1 MKRMI
6 KILSKSLTVMT
17 ALTLFVTRPIW
28 GASVY
33 DEWLYGDGGA
43 DEVKSEEMTEQSAAI
58 DTLNGLGGLFGL
70 SEALMPGVRMSRGE
84 FLNIIMNIAQKGS
97 VLTAEESKFSDI
109 AVNDSYCDAATAA
122 VNLKIIDGADDGS
135 FGPEENIS
143 LAAAQKII
151 VNVLGYRD
159 IAMENGGFPYGYE
172 VLARRLGIGAAVT
185 DREGLYSQEAADLIL
200 DMLDADIADIKAVS
214 VKQVNGEPYIESK
227 YDKTTSFLSVM
238 YGVEK
243 ISGLAEGNEY
253 TRLFS
258 KDGLG
263 MDKIMIDGELYG
275 YDKNDVK
282 DLLGKYITAYVRDKD
297 KNILYIQ
304 DDKDYKMIVI
314 SSDDIENIANR
325 CITYTKGN
333 KALRADIPKGAAVIY
348 NNVCLPNY
356 SMDDLNIKNGSIEI
370 IKNPSDRGTVV
381 KIFEYIPAVVS
392 GADAENS
399 AIFAR
404 TKDLK
409 AKSVSETAVKYE
421 AGEFDSFELFDAKG
435 VKLSVEDIKA
445 DMVLNILIS
454 KDGRHMSAYQKGAQ
468 SSGKLEAKYIGASPK
483 IVVNADTCELSEMIM
498 SDVDKIDLGKSVSI
512 YTDMFGKVVCVKEG
526 KAVSELFAYLVDV
539 AKETVIDTKYKF
551 KLYDQTGEL
560 KILNSS
566 DNIKANGQKLSDDS
580 RVIDN
585 SGFPIAVLYTVDE
598 YGDVNNIYLP
608 DSEGSMLKSICKTPN
623 EKLFYNGGGNLRFAA
638 ESGFDGSGF
647 MIDKDTVIL
656 ETPPDIKEADASLFR
671 KIDPASI
678 SQFARYSLVSY
689 TTSDTVGAAEYV
701 IITAKSGD
709 VKKTKDAAFV
719 ADIWDGLKSDGTVTK
734 ELKLTSYSF
743 SDKVFKTTDSSVI
756 SNLTLTTPNG
766 DVQTNVEIGDLIIY
780 NTDAAN
786 NIYDIVIAAKG
797 IVKADE
803 IRYWSNAQYNGAWYD
818 NLSLFHG
825 KINRV
830 KDFYAD
836 FSLYNDANSKFNL
849 LLNDNIKIIEY
860 NRSAERECDKV
871 RYLDKNQLFVDTDNN
886 SDGKVLLYV
895 KTGTPRIMI
904 IYK

>member
-1 MKRMI
+1 MKRII
-6 KILSKSLTVMT
+6 KILSKSLTALT
-17 ALTLFVTRPIW
+17 ALTLFVTQPIW

-33 DEWLYGDGGA
+33 DEWLYGTDG
-43 DEVKSEEMTEQSAAI
+43 DDNTKSEDAIEQSVDI

-70 SEALMPGVRMSRGE
+70 SEALMPGVRISRGE
-84 FLNIIMNIAQKGS
+84 FLNIIMKVAQKGN
-97 VLTAEESKFSDI
+97 VLTAEESRFSDI

-122 VNLKIIDGADDGS
+122 VDLKIIDGAEDGL
-135 FGPEENIS
+135 FYPEENIS

-172 VLARRLGIGAAVT
+172 VLARRLGIGAAAI
-185 DREGLYSQEAADLIL
+185 DRDGLYSQEVAGLIL
-200 DMLDADIADIKAVS
+200 NMLDADIADIKAVS
-214 VKQVNGEPYIESK
+214 VKQVNGESYIESK
-227 YDKTTSFLSVM
+227 YDKTSSFLYMM

-243 ISGLAEGNEY
+243 INGIAEGNEY
-253 TRLFS
+253 TRLFG

-263 MDKIMIDGELYG
+263 KDEIMIDGERYG
-275 YDKNDVK
+275 YDKDDAK
-282 DLLGKYITAYVRDKD
+282 DLLGKYITAYVKDEDKSAVYIRDD
-297 KNILYIQ
+297 A
-304 DDKDYKMIVI
+304 DYKKTVI

-325 CITYTKGN
+325 CITYTKDN
-333 KALRADIPKGAAVIY
+333 KSLRADIPKGAAVIY

-356 SMDDLNIKNGSIEI
+356 SMKDLNIKNGRIEI
-370 IKNPSDRGTVV
+370 IKNPSDKGTVV
-381 KIFEYIPAVVS
+381 KILEYVPVVVS
-392 GADAENS
+392 GVDTENNI
-399 AIFAR
+399 IFAK

-409 AKSVSETAVKYE
+409 AQSISEIGVKYE
-421 AGEFDSFELFDAKG
+421 ADKFDSFELFDAKG
-435 VKLSVEDIKA
+435 AKASFEDIKS
-445 DMVLNILIS
+445 DMVLNVLAD
-454 KDGRHMSAYQKGAQ
+454 KDNRRMSVYQKGTQ
-468 SSGKLEAKYIGASPK
+468 SNGKLEAKYMGDSPK
-483 IVVNADTCELSEMIM
+483 IVVNADACELSKMIM

-512 YTDMFGKVVCVKEG
+512 YTDMFGKVVRVKEG
-526 KAVSELFAYLVDV
+526 KAVSELFAYLVGV
-539 AKETVIDTKYKF
+539 AKETVIDIKYKF

-560 KILNSS
+560 KILDSS
-566 DNIKANGQKLSDDS
+566 DNIKVNGQRLSNAS
-580 RVIDN
+580 NLIDN
-585 SGFPIAVLYTVDE
+585 SGFPTAVLYTVDE

-638 ESGFDGSGF
+638 ESGFDSSGF
-647 MIDKDTVIL
+647 MVDNDTVIL
-656 ETPPDIKEADASLFR
+656 ETPPDIKDADSSLFR
-671 KIDPASI
+671 KINPASI
-678 SQFARYSLVSY
+678 SQFERYSLMSY
-689 TTSDTVGAAEYV
+689 TTSDAVGAAEYV
-701 IITAKSGD
+701 IITAKNGD
-709 VKKTKDAAFV
+709 VKKSKDAAFV
-719 ADIWDGLKSDGTVTK
+719 ADIWEGLKSDGTVTK

-803 IRYWSNAQYNGAWYD
+803 IKYWTNAQYNGAWYD
-818 NLSLFHG
+818 NLALFHG
-825 KINRV
+825 KINQV
-830 KDFYAD
+830 KDFYVD
-836 FSLYNDANSKFNL
+836 FSLFSDANSRFNI
-849 LLNDNIKIIEY
+849 LLNDTIKIIEY
-860 NRSAERECDKV
+860 NRNAERECDKV
-871 RYLDKNQLFVDTDNN
+871 RYLDKNQLFVDADNN

>member
-1 MKRMI
+1 MKRII
-6 KILSKSLTVMT
+6 KILSKSLTALT
-17 ALTLFVTRPIW
+17 ALTLFVTQPIW

-33 DEWLYGDGGA
+33 DEWLYGTDG
-43 DEVKSEEMTEQSAAI
+43 DDNTKSEDAIEQSVDI

-70 SEALMPGVRMSRGE
+70 SEALMPGVRISRGE
-84 FLNIIMNIAQKGS
+84 FLNIIMKVAQKGN
-97 VLTAEESKFSDI
+97 VLTAEESRFSDI

-122 VNLKIIDGADDGS
+122 VDLKIIDGAEDGL
-135 FGPEENIS
+135 FYPEENIS

-172 VLARRLGIGAAVT
+172 VLARRLGIGAAAIGR
-185 DREGLYSQEAADLIL
+185 DGLYSQEVAGLIL
-200 DMLDADIADIKAVS
+200 NMLDADIADIKAVS
-214 VKQVNGEPYIESK
+214 VKQVNGESYIESK
-227 YDKTTSFLSVM
+227 YDKTSSFLYMM

-243 ISGLAEGNEY
+243 INGIAEGNEY
-253 TRLFS
+253 TRLFG

-263 MDKIMIDGELYG
+263 KDEIMIDGEQYG
-275 YDKNDVK
+275 YDKDDAK
-282 DLLGKYITAYVRDKD
+282 DLLGKYITAYVKDEDKSAVYIRDD
-297 KNILYIQ
+297 A
-304 DDKDYKMIVI
+304 DYKKTVI

-325 CITYTKGN
+325 CITYTKDN
-333 KALRADIPKGAAVIY
+333 KSLRADIPKGAAVIY

-356 SMDDLNIKNGSIEI
+356 SMKDLNIKNGRIEI
-370 IKNPSDRGTVV
+370 IKNPSDKGTVV
-381 KIFEYIPAVVS
+381 KILEYVPVVVS
-392 GADAENS
+392 GVDTENNI
-399 AIFAR
+399 IFAK

-409 AKSVSETAVKYE
+409 AQSISEIGVKYE
-421 AGEFDSFELFDAKG
+421 ADKFDSFELFDAKG
-435 VKLSVEDIKA
+435 AKASFEDIKS
-445 DMVLNILIS
+445 DMVLNVLAD
-454 KDGRHMSAYQKGAQ
+454 KDNRHMSVYQKGTQ
-468 SSGKLEAKYIGASPK
+468 SNGKLEAKYMGDSPK
-483 IVVNADTCELSEMIM
+483 IVVNADACELSKMIM

-512 YTDMFGKVVCVKEG
+512 YTDMFGKVVRVKEG
-526 KAVSELFAYLVDV
+526 KAVSELFAYLVGV
-539 AKETVIDTKYKF
+539 AKETVIDIKYKF

-560 KILNSS
+560 KILDSS
-566 DNIKANGQKLSDDS
+566 DNIKVNGQRLSNAS
-580 RVIDN
+580 NLIDN
-585 SGFPIAVLYTVDE
+585 SGFPTAVLYTVDE

-638 ESGFDGSGF
+638 ESGFDSSGF
-647 MIDKDTVIL
+647 MVDNDTVIL
-656 ETPPDIKEADASLFR
+656 ETPPDIKDADSSLFR
-671 KIDPASI
+671 KINPASI
-678 SQFARYSLVSY
+678 SQFERYSLMSY
-689 TTSDTVGAAEYV
+689 TTSDAVGAAEYV
-701 IITAKSGD
+701 IITAKNGD
-709 VKKTKDAAFV
+709 VKKSKDAAFV
-719 ADIWDGLKSDGTVTK
+719 ADIWEGLKSDGTVTK

-803 IRYWSNAQYNGAWYD
+803 IKYWTNAQYNGAWYD
-818 NLSLFHG
+818 NLALFHG
-825 KINRV
+825 KINQV
-830 KDFYAD
+830 KDFYVD
-836 FSLYNDANSKFNL
+836 FSLFSDANSRFNI
-849 LLNDNIKIIEY
+849 LLNDTIKIIEY
-860 NRSAERECDKV
+860 NRNAERECDKV
-871 RYLDKNQLFVDTDNN
+871 RYLDKNQLFVDADNN

>member
-1 MKRMI
+1 MKRII
-6 KILSKSLTVMT
+6 KILSKSLTALT
-17 ALTLFVTRPIW
+17 ALTLFVTQPIW

-33 DEWLYGDGGA
+33 DEWLYDTDGD
-43 DEVKSEEMTEQSAAI
+43 DNTKSEDAIEQSVDI

-70 SEALMPGVRMSRGE
+70 SEALMPGVRISRGE
-84 FLNIIMNIAQKGS
+84 FLNIIMKVAQKGN
-97 VLTAEESKFSDI
+97 VLTAEESRFSDI

-122 VNLKIIDGADDGS
+122 VDLKIIDGAEDGL
-135 FGPEENIS
+135 FYPEENIS

-172 VLARRLGIGAAVT
+172 VLARRLGIGAAAI
-185 DREGLYSQEAADLIL
+185 DRDGLYSQEVAGLIL
-200 DMLDADIADIKAVS
+200 NMLDADIADIKAVS
-214 VKQVNGEPYIESK
+214 VKQVNGESYIESK
-227 YDKTTSFLSVM
+227 YDKTSSFLYMM

-243 ISGLAEGNEY
+243 INGIAEGNEY
-253 TRLFS
+253 TRLFG

-263 MDKIMIDGELYG
+263 KDEIMIDGERYG
-275 YDKNDVK
+275 YDKDDAK
-282 DLLGKYITAYVRDKD
+282 DLLGKYITAYVKDEDKSAVYIRDD
-297 KNILYIQ
+297 A
-304 DDKDYKMIVI
+304 DYKKTVI

-325 CITYTKGN
+325 CITYTKDN
-333 KALRADIPKGAAVIY
+333 KSLRADIPKGAAVIY

-356 SMDDLNIKNGSIEI
+356 SMKDLNIKNGRIEI
-370 IKNPSDRGTVV
+370 IKNPSDKGTVV
-381 KIFEYIPAVVS
+381 KILEYVPVVVS
-392 GADAENS
+392 GVDTENNI
-399 AIFAR
+399 IFAK

-409 AKSVSETAVKYE
+409 AQSISEIGVKYE
-421 AGEFDSFELFDAKG
+421 ADKFDSFELFDAKG
-435 VKLSVEDIKA
+435 AKASFEDIKS
-445 DMVLNILIS
+445 DMVLNVLAD
-454 KDGRHMSAYQKGAQ
+454 KDNRRMSVYQKGTQ
-468 SSGKLEAKYIGASPK
+468 SNGKLEAKYMGDSPK
-483 IVVNADTCELSEMIM
+483 IVVNADACELSKMIM

-512 YTDMFGKVVCVKEG
+512 YTDMFGKVVRVKEG
-526 KAVSELFAYLVDV
+526 KAVSELFAYLVGV
-539 AKETVIDTKYKF
+539 AKETVIDIKYKF

-560 KILNSS
+560 KILDSS
-566 DNIKANGQKLSDDS
+566 DNIKVNGQRLSNAS
-580 RVIDN
+580 NLIDN
-585 SGFPIAVLYTVDE
+585 SGFPTAVLYTVDE

-638 ESGFDGSGF
+638 ESGFDSSGF
-647 MIDKDTVIL
+647 MVDNDTVIL
-656 ETPPDIKEADASLFR
+656 ETPPDIKDADSSLFR
-671 KIDPASI
+671 KINPASI
-678 SQFARYSLVSY
+678 SQFERYSLMSY
-689 TTSDTVGAAEYV
+689 TTSDAVGAAEYV
-701 IITAKSGD
+701 IITAKNGD
-709 VKKTKDAAFV
+709 VKKSKDAAFV
-719 ADIWDGLKSDGTVTK
+719 ADIWEGLKSDGTVTK

-803 IRYWSNAQYNGAWYD
+803 IKYWTNAQYNGAWYD
-818 NLSLFHG
+818 NLALFHG
-825 KINRV
+825 KINQV
-830 KDFYAD
+830 KDFYVD
-836 FSLYNDANSKFNL
+836 FSLFSDANSRFNI
-849 LLNDNIKIIEY
+849 LLNDTIKIIEY
-860 NRSAERECDKV
+860 NRNAERECDKV
-871 RYLDKNQLFVDTDNN
+871 RYLDKNQLFVDADNN

>member
-1 MKRMI
+1 MKRII
-6 KILSKSLTVMT
+6 KILSKSLTALT
-17 ALTLFVTRPIW
+17 ALTLFVTQPIW

-33 DEWLYGDGGA
+33 DEWLYGTDG
-43 DEVKSEEMTEQSAAI
+43 DDNTKSEDAIEQSVDI

-70 SEALMPGVRMSRGE
+70 SEALMPGVRISRGE
-84 FLNIIMNIAQKGS
+84 FLNIIMKVAQKGN
-97 VLTAEESKFSDI
+97 VLTAEESRFSDI

-122 VNLKIIDGADDGS
+122 VDLKIIDGAEDGL
-135 FGPEENIS
+135 FYPEENIS

-172 VLARRLGIGAAVT
+172 VLARRLGIGAAAI
-185 DREGLYSQEAADLIL
+185 DRDGLYSQEVAGLIL
-200 DMLDADIADIKAVS
+200 NMLDADIADIKAVS
-214 VKQVNGEPYIESK
+214 VKQVNGESYIESK
-227 YDKTTSFLSVM
+227 YDKTSSFLYMM

-243 ISGLAEGNEY
+243 INGIAEGNEY
-253 TRLFS
+253 TRLFG

-263 MDKIMIDGELYG
+263 KDEIMIDGERYG
-275 YDKNDVK
+275 YDKDDAK
-282 DLLGKYITAYVRDKD
+282 DLLGKYITAYVKDEDKSAVYIRDD
-297 KNILYIQ
+297 A
-304 DDKDYKMIVI
+304 DYKKTVI

-325 CITYTKGN
+325 CITYTKDN
-333 KALRADIPKGAAVIY
+333 KSLRADIPKGAAVIY

-356 SMDDLNIKNGSIEI
+356 SMKDLNIKNGRIEI
-370 IKNPSDRGTVV
+370 IKNPSDKGTVV
-381 KIFEYIPAVVS
+381 KILEYVPVVVS
-392 GADAENS
+392 GVDTENNI
-399 AIFAR
+399 IFAK

-409 AKSVSETAVKYE
+409 AQSISEIGVKYE
-421 AGEFDSFELFDAKG
+421 ADKFDSFELFDAKG
-435 VKLSVEDIKA
+435 AKASFEDIKS
-445 DMVLNILIS
+445 DMVLNVLAD
-454 KDGRHMSAYQKGAQ
+454 KDNRHMSVYQKGTQ
-468 SSGKLEAKYIGASPK
+468 SNGKLEAKYMGDSPK
-483 IVVNADTCELSEMIM
+483 IVVNADACELSKMIM

-512 YTDMFGKVVCVKEG
+512 YTDMFGKVVRVKEG
-526 KAVSELFAYLVDV
+526 KAVSELFAYLVGV
-539 AKETVIDTKYKF
+539 AKETVIDIKYKF

-560 KILNSS
+560 KILDSS
-566 DNIKANGQKLSDDS
+566 DNIKVNGQRLSNAS
-580 RVIDN
+580 NLIDN
-585 SGFPIAVLYTVDE
+585 SGFPTAVLYTVDE

-638 ESGFDGSGF
+638 ESGFDSSGF
-647 MIDKDTVIL
+647 MVDNDTVIL
-656 ETPPDIKEADASLFR
+656 ETPPDIKDADSSLFR
-671 KIDPASI
+671 KINPASI
-678 SQFARYSLVSY
+678 SQFERYSLMSY
-689 TTSDTVGAAEYV
+689 TTSDAVGAAEYV
-701 IITAKSGD
+701 IITAKNGD
-709 VKKTKDAAFV
+709 VKKSKDAAFV
-719 ADIWDGLKSDGTVTK
+719 ADIWEGLKSDGTVTK

-803 IRYWSNAQYNGAWYD
+803 IKYWTNAQYNGAWYD
-818 NLSLFHG
+818 NLALFHG
-825 KINRV
+825 KINQV
-830 KDFYAD
+830 KDFYVD
-836 FSLYNDANSKFNL
+836 FSLFSDANSRFNI
-849 LLNDNIKIIEY
+849 LLNDTIKIIEY
-860 NRSAERECDKV
+860 NRNAERECDKV
-871 RYLDKNQLFVDTDNN
+871 RYLDKNQLFVDADNN

>member
-1 MKRMI
+1 MKRII
-6 KILSKSLTVMT
+6 KILSKSLSALT
-17 ALTLFVTRPIW
+17 ALTLFVTQPIW

-33 DEWLYGDGGA
+33 DEWLYGTDG
-43 DEVKSEEMTEQSAAI
+43 DDNTKSEDAIEQSVDI

-70 SEALMPGVRMSRGE
+70 SEALMPGVRISRGE
-84 FLNIIMNIAQKGS
+84 FLNIIMKVAQKGN
-97 VLTAEESKFSDI
+97 VLTAEESRFSDI

-122 VNLKIIDGADDGS
+122 VDLKIIDGAEDGL
-135 FGPEENIS
+135 FYPEENIS

-172 VLARRLGIGAAVT
+172 VLARRLGIGAAAI
-185 DREGLYSQEAADLIL
+185 DRDGLYSQEVAGLIL
-200 DMLDADIADIKAVS
+200 NMLDADIADIKAVS
-214 VKQVNGEPYIESK
+214 VKQVNGESYIESK
-227 YDKTTSFLSVM
+227 YDKTSSFLYMM

-243 ISGLAEGNEY
+243 INGIAEGNEY
-253 TRLFS
+253 TRLFG

-263 MDKIMIDGELYG
+263 KDEIMIDGERYG
-275 YDKNDVK
+275 YDKDDAK
-282 DLLGKYITAYVRDKD
+282 DLLGKYITAYVKDEDKSAVYIRDD
-297 KNILYIQ
+297 A
-304 DDKDYKMIVI
+304 DYKKTVI

-325 CITYTKGN
+325 CITYTKDN
-333 KALRADIPKGAAVIY
+333 KSLRADIPKGAAVIY

-356 SMDDLNIKNGSIEI
+356 SMKDLNIKNGRIEI
-370 IKNPSDRGTVV
+370 IKNPSDKGTVV
-381 KIFEYIPAVVS
+381 KILEYVPVVVS
-392 GADAENS
+392 GVDTENNI
-399 AIFAR
+399 IFAK

-409 AKSVSETAVKYE
+409 AQSISEIGVKYE
-421 AGEFDSFELFDAKG
+421 ADKFDSFELFDAKG
-435 VKLSVEDIKA
+435 AKASFEDIKS
-445 DMVLNILIS
+445 DMVLNVLAD
-454 KDGRHMSAYQKGAQ
+454 KDNRHMSVYQKGTQ
-468 SSGKLEAKYIGASPK
+468 SNGKLEAKYMGDSPK
-483 IVVNADTCELSEMIM
+483 IVVNADACELSKMIM

-512 YTDMFGKVVCVKEG
+512 YTDMFGKVVRVKEG
-526 KAVSELFAYLVDV
+526 KAVSELFAYLVGV
-539 AKETVIDTKYKF
+539 AKETVIDIKYKF

-560 KILNSS
+560 KILDSS
-566 DNIKANGQKLSDDS
+566 DNIKVNGQRLSNAS
-580 RVIDN
+580 NLIDN
-585 SGFPIAVLYTVDE
+585 SGFPTAVLYTVDE

-638 ESGFDGSGF
+638 ESGFDSSGF
-647 MIDKDTVIL
+647 MVDNDTVIL
-656 ETPPDIKEADASLFR
+656 ETPPDIKDADSSLFR
-671 KIDPASI
+671 KINPASI
-678 SQFARYSLVSY
+678 SQFERYSLMSY
-689 TTSDTVGAAEYV
+689 TTSDAVGAAEYV
-701 IITAKSGD
+701 IITAKNGD
-709 VKKTKDAAFV
+709 VKKSKDAAFV
-719 ADIWDGLKSDGTVTK
+719 ADIWEGLKSDGTVTK

-803 IRYWSNAQYNGAWYD
+803 IKYWTNAQYNGAWYD
-818 NLSLFHG
+818 NLALFHG
-825 KINRV
+825 KINQV
-830 KDFYAD
+830 KDFYVD
-836 FSLYNDANSKFNL
+836 FSLFSDANSRFNI
-849 LLNDNIKIIEY
+849 LLNDTIKIIEY
-860 NRSAERECDKV
+860 NRNAERECDKV
-871 RYLDKNQLFVDTDNN
+871 RYLDKNQLFVDVDNN

>member
-1 MKRMI
+1 MKRII
-6 KILSKSLTVMT
+6 KILSKSLTALT
-17 ALTLFVTRPIW
+17 ALTLFVTQPIW

-33 DEWLYGDGGA
+33 DEWLYGTDG
-43 DEVKSEEMTEQSAAI
+43 DDNTKSEDAIEQSVDI

-70 SEALMPGVRMSRGE
+70 SEALMPGVRISRGE
-84 FLNIIMNIAQKGS
+84 FLNIIMKVAQKGN
-97 VLTAEESKFSDI
+97 VLTAEESRFSDI

-122 VNLKIIDGADDGS
+122 VDLKIIDGAEDGL
-135 FGPEENIS
+135 FYPEENIS

-172 VLARRLGIGAAVT
+172 VLARRLGIGAAAI
-185 DREGLYSQEAADLIL
+185 DRDGLYSQEVAGLIL
-200 DMLDADIADIKAVS
+200 NMLDADIADIKAVS
-214 VKQVNGEPYIESK
+214 VKQVNGESYIESK
-227 YDKTTSFLSVM
+227 YDKTSSFLYMM

-243 ISGLAEGNEY
+243 INGIAEGNEY
-253 TRLFS
+253 TRLFG

-263 MDKIMIDGELYG
+263 KDEIMIDGERYG
-275 YDKNDVK
+275 YDKDDAK
-282 DLLGKYITAYVRDKD
+282 DLLGKYITAYVKDEDKSAVYIRDD
-297 KNILYIQ
+297 A
-304 DDKDYKMIVI
+304 DYKKTVI

-325 CITYTKGN
+325 CITYTKDN
-333 KALRADIPKGAAVIY
+333 KSLRADIPKGAAVIY

-356 SMDDLNIKNGSIEI
+356 SMKDLNIKNGRIEI
-370 IKNPSDRGTVV
+370 IKNPSDKGTVV
-381 KIFEYIPAVVS
+381 KILEYVPVVVS
-392 GADAENS
+392 GVDTENNI
-399 AIFAR
+399 IFAK

-409 AKSVSETAVKYE
+409 AQSVSEVAVKYE
-421 AGEFDSFELFDAKG
+421 ADKFDSFELFDAKG
-435 VKLSVEDIKA
+435 AKASFEDIKS
-445 DMVLNILIS
+445 DMVLNVLAD
-454 KDGRHMSAYQKGAQ
+454 KDNRHMSVYQKGTQ
-468 SSGKLEAKYIGASPK
+468 SNGKLEAKYMGDSPK
-483 IVVNADTCELSEMIM
+483 IVVNADACELSKMIM

-512 YTDMFGKVVCVKEG
+512 YTDMFGKVVRVKEG
-526 KAVSELFAYLVDV
+526 KAVSELFAYLVGV
-539 AKETVIDTKYKF
+539 AKETVIDIKYKF

-560 KILNSS
+560 KILDSS
-566 DNIKANGQKLSDDS
+566 DNIKVNGQRLSNAS
-580 RVIDN
+580 NLIDN
-585 SGFPIAVLYTVDE
+585 SGFPTAVLYTVDE

-638 ESGFDGSGF
+638 ESGFDSSGF
-647 MIDKDTVIL
+647 MVDNDTVIL
-656 ETPPDIKEADASLFR
+656 ETPPDIKDADSSLFR
-671 KIDPASI
+671 KINPASI
-678 SQFARYSLVSY
+678 SQFERYSLMSY
-689 TTSDTVGAAEYV
+689 TTSDAVGAAEYV
-701 IITAKSGD
+701 IITAKNGD
-709 VKKTKDAAFV
+709 VKKSKDAAFV
-719 ADIWDGLKSDGTVTK
+719 ADIWEGLKSDGTVTK

-803 IRYWSNAQYNGAWYD
+803 IKYWTNAQYNGAWYD
-818 NLSLFHG
+818 NLALFHG
-825 KINRV
+825 KINQV
-830 KDFYAD
+830 KDFYVD
-836 FSLYNDANSKFNL
+836 FSLFSDANSRFNI
-849 LLNDNIKIIEY
+849 LLNDTIKIIEY
-860 NRSAERECDKV
+860 NRNAERECDKV
-871 RYLDKNQLFVDTDNN
+871 RYLDKNQLFVDVDNN

>member
-1 MKRMI
+1 MKRII
-6 KILSKSLTVMT
+6 KILSKSLTALT
-17 ALTLFVTRPIW
+17 ALTLFVTQPIW

-33 DEWLYGDGGA
+33 DEWLYGTDG
-43 DEVKSEEMTEQSAAI
+43 DDNTKSEDAIEQSVDI

-70 SEALMPGVRMSRGE
+70 SEALMPGVRISRGE
-84 FLNIIMNIAQKGS
+84 FLNIIMKVAQKGN
-97 VLTAEESKFSDI
+97 VLTAEESRFSDI

-122 VNLKIIDGADDGS
+122 VDLKIIDGAEDGL
-135 FGPEENIS
+135 FYPEENIS

-172 VLARRLGIGAAVT
+172 VLARRLGIGAAAI
-185 DREGLYSQEAADLIL
+185 DRDGLYSQEVAGLIL
-200 DMLDADIADIKAVS
+200 NMLDADIADIKAVS
-214 VKQVNGEPYIESK
+214 VKQVNGESYIESK
-227 YDKTTSFLSVM
+227 YDKTSSFLYMM

-243 ISGLAEGNEY
+243 INGIAEGNEY
-253 TRLFS
+253 TRLFG

-263 MDKIMIDGELYG
+263 KDEIMIDGERYG
-275 YDKNDVK
+275 YDKDDAK
-282 DLLGKYITAYVRDKD
+282 DLLGKYITAYVKDEDKSAVYIRDD
-297 KNILYIQ
+297 A
-304 DDKDYKMIVI
+304 DYKKTVI

-325 CITYTKGN
+325 CITYTKDN
-333 KALRADIPKGAAVIY
+333 KSLRADIPKGAAVIY

-356 SMDDLNIKNGSIEI
+356 SMKDLNIKNGRIEI
-370 IKNPSDRGTVV
+370 IKNPSDKGTVV
-381 KIFEYIPAVVS
+381 KILEYVPVVVS
-392 GADAENS
+392 GVDTENNI
-399 AIFAR
+399 IFAK

-409 AKSVSETAVKYE
+409 AQSISEIGVKYE
-421 AGEFDSFELFDAKG
+421 ADKFDSFELFDAKG
-435 VKLSVEDIKA
+435 AKASFEDIKS
-445 DMVLNILIS
+445 DMVLNVLAD
-454 KDGRHMSAYQKGAQ
+454 KDNRHMSVYQKGTQ
-468 SSGKLEAKYIGASPK
+468 SNGKLEAKYMGDSPK
-483 IVVNADTCELSEMIM
+483 IVVNADACELSKMIM

-512 YTDMFGKVVCVKEG
+512 YTDMFGKVVRVKEG
-526 KAVSELFAYLVDV
+526 KAVSELFAYLVGV
-539 AKETVIDTKYKF
+539 AKETVIDIKYKF

-560 KILNSS
+560 KILDSS
-566 DNIKANGQKLSDDS
+566 DNIKVNGQRLSNAS
-580 RVIDN
+580 NLIDN
-585 SGFPIAVLYTVDE
+585 SGFPTAVLYTVDE

-638 ESGFDGSGF
+638 ESGFDSSGF
-647 MIDKDTVIL
+647 MVDNDTVIL
-656 ETPPDIKEADASLFR
+656 ETPPDIKDADSSLFR
-671 KIDPASI
+671 KINPASI
-678 SQFARYSLVSY
+678 SQFERYSLMSY
-689 TTSDTVGAAEYV
+689 TTSDAVGAAEYV
-701 IITAKSGD
+701 IITAKNGD
-709 VKKTKDAAFV
+709 VKKSKDAAFV
-719 ADIWDGLKSDGTVTK
+719 ADIWEGLKSDGTVTK

-803 IRYWSNAQYNGAWYD
+803 IKYWTNAQYNGAWYD
-818 NLSLFHG
+818 NLALFHG
-825 KINRV
+825 KINQV
-830 KDFYAD
+830 KDFYVD
-836 FSLYNDANSKFNL
+836 FSLFSDANSRFNI
-849 LLNDNIKIIEY
+849 LLNDTIKIIEY
-860 NRSAERECDKV
+860 NRNAERECDKV
-871 RYLDKNQLFVDTDNN
+871 RYLDKNQLFVDVDNN

>member
-1 MKRMI
+1 MKRII
-6 KILSKSLTVMT
+6 KILSKSLTALT
-17 ALTLFVTRPIW
+17 ALTLFVTQPIW

-33 DEWLYGDGGA
+33 DEWLYGTDG
-43 DEVKSEEMTEQSAAI
+43 DDNTKSEDAIEQSVDI

-70 SEALMPGVRMSRGE
+70 SEALMPGVRISRGE
-84 FLNIIMNIAQKGS
+84 FLNIIMKVAQKGN
-97 VLTAEESKFSDI
+97 VLTAEESRFSDI

-122 VNLKIIDGADDGS
+122 VDLKIIDGAEDGL
-135 FGPEENIS
+135 FYPEENIS

-172 VLARRLGIGAAVT
+172 VLARRLGIGAAAI
-185 DREGLYSQEAADLIL
+185 DRDGLYSQEVAGLIL
-200 DMLDADIADIKAVS
+200 NMLDADIADIKAVS
-214 VKQVNGEPYIESK
+214 VKQVNGESYIESK
-227 YDKTTSFLSVM
+227 YDKTSSFLYMM

-243 ISGLAEGNEY
+243 INGIAEGNEY
-253 TRLFS
+253 TRLFG

-263 MDKIMIDGELYG
+263 KDEIMIDGERYG
-275 YDKNDVK
+275 YDKDDAK
-282 DLLGKYITAYVRDKD
+282 DLLGKYITAYVKDEDKSAVYIRDD
-297 KNILYIQ
+297 A
-304 DDKDYKMIVI
+304 DYKKTVI

-325 CITYTKGN
+325 CITYTKDN
-333 KALRADIPKGAAVIY
+333 KSLRADIPKGAAVIY

-356 SMDDLNIKNGSIEI
+356 SMKDLNIKNGRIEI
-370 IKNPSDRGTVV
+370 IKNPSDKGTVV
-381 KIFEYIPAVVS
+381 KILEYVPVVVS
-392 GADAENS
+392 GVDTENNI
-399 AIFAR
+399 IFAK

-409 AKSVSETAVKYE
+409 APSISEIGVKYE
-421 AGEFDSFELFDAKG
+421 ADKFDSFELFDAKG
-435 VKLSVEDIKA
+435 AKASFEDIKS
-445 DMVLNILIS
+445 DMVLNVLAD
-454 KDGRHMSAYQKGAQ
+454 KDNRRMSVYQKGTQ
-468 SSGKLEAKYIGASPK
+468 SNGKLEAKYMGDSPK
-483 IVVNADTCELSEMIM
+483 IVVNADACELSKMIM

-512 YTDMFGKVVCVKEG
+512 YTDMFGKVVRVKEG
-526 KAVSELFAYLVDV
+526 KAVSELFAYLVGV
-539 AKETVIDTKYKF
+539 AKETVIDIKYKF

-560 KILNSS
+560 KILDSS
-566 DNIKANGQKLSDDS
+566 DNIKVNGQRLSNAS
-580 RVIDN
+580 NLIDN
-585 SGFPIAVLYTVDE
+585 SGFPTAVLYTVDE

-638 ESGFDGSGF
+638 ESGFDSSGF
-647 MIDKDTVIL
+647 MVDNDTVIL
-656 ETPPDIKEADASLFR
+656 ETPPDIKDADSSLFR
-671 KIDPASI
+671 KINPASI
-678 SQFARYSLVSY
+678 SQFERYSLMSY
-689 TTSDTVGAAEYV
+689 TTSDAVGAAEYV
-701 IITAKSGD
+701 IITAKNGD
-709 VKKTKDAAFV
+709 VKKSKDAAFV
-719 ADIWDGLKSDGTVTK
+719 ADIWEGLKSDGTVTK

-803 IRYWSNAQYNGAWYD
+803 IKYWTNAQYNGAWYD
-818 NLSLFHG
+818 NLALFHG
-825 KINRV
+825 KINQV
-830 KDFYAD
+830 KDFYVD
-836 FSLYNDANSKFNL
+836 FSLFSDANSRFNI
-849 LLNDNIKIIEY
+849 LLNDTIKIIEY
-860 NRSAERECDKV
+860 NRNAERECDKV
-871 RYLDKNQLFVDTDNN
+871 RYLDKNQLFVDADNN

>member
-1 MKRMI
+1 MKRI
-6 KILSKSLTVMT
+6 IRILYKSLTALT
-17 ALTLFVTRPIW
+17 ALTFFLTQPIW

-33 DEWLYGDGGA
+33 DEWLYGVGGA
-43 DEVKSEEMTEQSAAI
+43 NEVKSEEPVEQSADI
-58 DTLNGLGGLFGL
+58 DTLNGLSGLFGL
-70 SEALMPGVRMSRGE
+70 SNALMPGVRISRGE
-84 FLNIIMNIAQKGS
+84 FLNIIMKIAQKGN
-97 VLTAEESKFSDI
+97 VLTSEESRFSDI

-122 VNLKIIDGADDGS
+122 VDLKIIDGAENGLFYPD
-135 FGPEENIS
+135 ENIS
-143 LAAAQKII
+143 LTAAQKII

-172 VLARRLGIGAAVT
+172 VLARRLGIGSAVI
-185 DREGLYSQEAADLIL
+185 DRDGLYSQEVAGLIL
-200 DMLDADIADIKAVS
+200 NMLDAEIADIKAVS
-214 VKQVNGEPYIESK
+214 VKRINGDPYIESK
-227 YDKTTSFLSVM
+227 YNKTSSFLSVM

-243 ISGLAEGNEY
+243 ISGVAEGNEY

-263 MDKIMIDGELYG
+263 KGKIMIDNVLYG
-275 YDKNDVK
+275 YDKDDVK
-282 DLLGKYITAYVRDKD
+282 DLLGKYITAYVIDKD
-297 KNILYIQ
+297 KRVVYIR
-304 DDKDYKMIVI
+304 DDEDYKMTVI

-325 CITYTKGN
+325 CITYTKDN
-333 KALRADIPKGAAVIY
+333 KVLRVDIPKGAAVIY

-356 SMDDLNIKNGSIEI
+356 SMEDLNIKNGCIEI
-370 IKNPSDRGTVV
+370 IKNPSDRGTAV

-392 GADAENS
+392 GADTENRI
-399 AIFAR
+399 IFAK

-409 AKSVSETAVKYE
+409 AQSVSEVAVKYE
-421 AGEFDSFELFDAKG
+421 ADKFDSFELFDAKG
-435 VKLSVEDIKA
+435 VKPSFEDIKA
-445 DMVLNILIS
+445 DMVLNVLVS

-468 SSGKLEAKYIGASPK
+468 SSGKLEAKYMGDSPK

-498 SDVDKIDLGKSVSI
+498 SDVDKINLGKSVSI
-512 YTDMFGKVVCVKEG
+512 YTDMFGKVVRVKEG
-526 KAVSELFAYLVDV
+526 KTISELFAYLVDV

-551 KLYDQTGEL
+551 KLYDQTGEI

-566 DNIKANGQKLSDDS
+566 DNIKVNGQKLSNVS
-580 RVIDN
+580 KVIDN
-585 SGFPIAVLYTVDE
+585 LEFPIAVLYTVDE

-656 ETPPDIKEADASLFR
+656 ETPPDIKDADASLFR
-671 KIDPASI
+671 KMDPASI
-678 SQFARYSLVSY
+678 SQFARYSLMSY

-701 IITAKSGD
+701 IITAKNGD
-709 VKKTKDAAFV
+709 VKKSKDAAFV
-719 ADIWDGLKSDGTVTK
+719 ADIWEGLKSDGTVTK

-743 SDKVFKTTDSSVI
+743 SDKVFKTTDASVI

-797 IVKADE
+797 IVKTDE
-803 IRYWSNAQYNGAWYD
+803 IKYWSNTQYNGAWYD
-818 NLSLFHG
+818 NLALFHG
-825 KINRV
+825 KINQV
-830 KDFYAD
+830 KDFYVN
-836 FSLYNDANSKFNL
+836 FSLFNDANSRFNI
-849 LLNDNIKIIEY
+849 LLNDTIKIIEY

-871 RYLDKNQLFVDTDNN
+871 RYLDKNQLFVDADNN

>member
-1 MKRMI
+1 MKRII
-6 KILSKSLTVMT
+6 KILSKSLTALT
-17 ALTLFVTRPIW
+17 ALTLFVTQPIW

-33 DEWLYGDGGA
+33 DEWLYGTDG
-43 DEVKSEEMTEQSAAI
+43 DDNTKSEDAIEQSVDI

-70 SEALMPGVRMSRGE
+70 SEALMPGVRISRGE
-84 FLNIIMNIAQKGS
+84 FLNIIMKVAQKGN
-97 VLTAEESKFSDI
+97 VLTAEESRFSDI

-122 VNLKIIDGADDGS
+122 VDLKIIDEAEDGL
-135 FGPEENIS
+135 FYPEENIS

-172 VLARRLGIGAAVT
+172 VLARRLGIGAAAIGR
-185 DREGLYSQEAADLIL
+185 DGLYSQEVAGLIL
-200 DMLDADIADIKAVS
+200 NMLDADIADIKAVS
-214 VKQVNGEPYIESK
+214 VKQVNGESYIESK
-227 YDKTTSFLSVM
+227 YDKTSSFLYMM

-243 ISGLAEGNEY
+243 INGIAEGNEY
-253 TRLFS
+253 TQLFG

-263 MDKIMIDGELYG
+263 KDEIMIDGEQYG
-275 YDKNDVK
+275 YDKDDAK
-282 DLLGKYITAYVRDKD
+282 DLLGKYITAYVKDEDKSAVYIRDD
-297 KNILYIQ
+297 A
-304 DDKDYKMIVI
+304 DYKKTVI

-325 CITYTKGN
+325 CITYTKDN
-333 KALRADIPKGAAVIY
+333 KSLRADIPKGAAVIY

-356 SMDDLNIKNGSIEI
+356 SMKDLNIKNGRIEI
-370 IKNPSDRGTVV
+370 IKNPSDKGTVV
-381 KIFEYIPAVVS
+381 KILEYVPVVVS
-392 GADAENS
+392 GVDTENNI
-399 AIFAR
+399 IFAK

-409 AKSVSETAVKYE
+409 AQSISEIGVKYE
-421 AGEFDSFELFDAKG
+421 ADKFDSFELFDAKG
-435 VKLSVEDIKA
+435 AKASFEDIKS
-445 DMVLNILIS
+445 DMVLNVLAD
-454 KDGRHMSAYQKGAQ
+454 KDNRHMSVYQKGTQ
-468 SSGKLEAKYIGASPK
+468 SNGKLEAKYMGYSPK
-483 IVVNADTCELSEMIM
+483 IVVNADACELSKMIM

-512 YTDMFGKVVCVKEG
+512 YTDMFGKVVRVKEG
-526 KAVSELFAYLVDV
+526 KAVSELFAYLVGV
-539 AKETVIDTKYKF
+539 AKETVIDIKYKF

-560 KILNSS
+560 KILDSS
-566 DNIKANGQKLSDDS
+566 DNIKVNGQRLSNAS
-580 RVIDN
+580 NLIDN
-585 SGFPIAVLYTVDE
+585 SGFPTAVLYTVDE

-638 ESGFDGSGF
+638 ESGFDSSGF
-647 MIDKDTVIL
+647 MVDNDTVIL
-656 ETPPDIKEADASLFR
+656 ETPPDIKDADSSLFR
-671 KIDPASI
+671 KINPASI
-678 SQFARYSLVSY
+678 SQFERYSLMSY
-689 TTSDTVGAAEYV
+689 TTSDAVGAAEYV
-701 IITAKSGD
+701 IITAKNGD
-709 VKKTKDAAFV
+709 VKKSKDAAFV
-719 ADIWDGLKSDGTVTK
+719 ADIWEGLKSDGTVTK

-803 IRYWSNAQYNGAWYD
+803 IKYWTNAQYNGAWYD
-818 NLSLFHG
+818 NLALFHG
-825 KINRV
+825 KINQV
-830 KDFYAD
+830 KDFYVD
-836 FSLYNDANSKFNL
+836 FSLFSDANSRFNI
-849 LLNDNIKIIEY
+849 LLNDTIKIIEY
-860 NRSAERECDKV
+860 NRNAERECDKV
-871 RYLDKNQLFVDTDNN
+871 RYLDKNQLFVDADNN

>member
-1 MKRMI
+1 MKRII
-6 KILSKSLTVMT
+6 KILSKSLTALT
-17 ALTLFVTRPIW
+17 ALTLFVTQPIW

-33 DEWLYGDGGA
+33 DEWLYGTDG
-43 DEVKSEEMTEQSAAI
+43 DDNTKSEDAIEQSVDI
-58 DTLNGLGGLFGL
+58 DTLSGLGGLFGL
-70 SEALMPGVRMSRGE
+70 SEALMPGVRISRGE
-84 FLNIIMNIAQKGS
+84 FLNIIMKVAQKGN
-97 VLTAEESKFSDI
+97 VLTAEESRFSDI

-122 VNLKIIDGADDGS
+122 VDLKIIDGAEDGL
-135 FGPEENIS
+135 FYPEENIS

-172 VLARRLGIGAAVT
+172 VLARRLGIGAAAI
-185 DREGLYSQEAADLIL
+185 DRDGLYSQEVAGLIL
-200 DMLDADIADIKAVS
+200 NMLDADIADIKAVS
-214 VKQVNGEPYIESK
+214 VKQVNGESYIESK
-227 YDKTTSFLSVM
+227 YDKTSSFLYMM

-243 ISGLAEGNEY
+243 INGIAEGNEY
-253 TRLFS
+253 TRLFG

-263 MDKIMIDGELYG
+263 KDEIMIDGERYG
-275 YDKNDVK
+275 YDKDDAK
-282 DLLGKYITAYVRDKD
+282 DLLGKYITAYVKDEDKSAVYIRDD
-297 KNILYIQ
+297 A
-304 DDKDYKMIVI
+304 DYKKTVI

-325 CITYTKGN
+325 CITYTKDN
-333 KALRADIPKGAAVIY
+333 KSLRADIPKGAAVIY

-356 SMDDLNIKNGSIEI
+356 SMKDLNIKNGRIEI
-370 IKNPSDRGTVV
+370 IKNPSDKGTVV
-381 KIFEYIPAVVS
+381 KILEYVPVVVS
-392 GADAENS
+392 GVDTENNI
-399 AIFAR
+399 IFAK

-409 AKSVSETAVKYE
+409 AQSISEIGVKYE
-421 AGEFDSFELFDAKG
+421 ADKFDSFELFDAKG
-435 VKLSVEDIKA
+435 AKASFEDIKS
-445 DMVLNILIS
+445 DMVLNVLAD
-454 KDGRHMSAYQKGAQ
+454 KDNRRMSVYQKGAQ
-468 SSGKLEAKYIGASPK
+468 SSGKLEAKYMGDSPK

-498 SDVDKIDLGKSVSI
+498 SDIDKIDLGKSVSI
-512 YTDMFGKVVCVKEG
+512 YTDMFGKVVRVKEG
-526 KAVSELFAYLVDV
+526 KTISELFAYLVDV

-551 KLYDQTGEL
+551 KLYDQTGEI

-566 DNIKANGQKLSDDS
+566 DNIKVNGQKLSNDS
-580 RVIDN
+580 KVIDN
-585 SGFPIAVLYTVDE
+585 SEFPIAVLYTVDE

-656 ETPPDIKEADASLFR
+656 ETPPDIKDADASLFR
-671 KIDPASI
+671 KMDPASI
-678 SQFARYSLVSY
+678 SQFARYSLMSY

-701 IITAKSGD
+701 IITAKNGD
-709 VKKTKDAAFV
+709 VKKSKDAAFV
-719 ADIWDGLKSDGTVTK
+719 ADIWEGLKSDGTVTK

-743 SDKVFKTTDSSVI
+743 SDKVFKTTDASVI

-797 IVKADE
+797 IVKTDE
-803 IRYWSNAQYNGAWYD
+803 IKYWSNTQYNGAWYD
-818 NLSLFHG
+818 NLALFHG
-825 KINRV
+825 KINQV
-830 KDFYAD
+830 KDFYVN
-836 FSLYNDANSKFNL
+836 FSLFNDANSRFNI
-849 LLNDNIKIIEY
+849 LLNDTIKIIEY

-871 RYLDKNQLFVDTDNN
+871 RYLDKNQLFVDADNN